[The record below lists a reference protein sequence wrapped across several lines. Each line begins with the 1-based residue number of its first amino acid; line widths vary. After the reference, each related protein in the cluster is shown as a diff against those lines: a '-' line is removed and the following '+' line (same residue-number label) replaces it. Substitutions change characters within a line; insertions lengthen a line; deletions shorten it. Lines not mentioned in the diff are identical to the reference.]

1 LWRSGGRARRCI
13 LAHDEK
19 SNPKPLEPCGKGEHM
34 ARAASK
40 DDFVLMVAQE
50 VSSGIER
57 GLNYWMGRI
66 ELEVVDRSL
75 STAERIYA
83 IEQILQEYRDTTNG
97 TQFGYASA

>member
-1 LWRSGGRARRCI
+1 
-13 LAHDEK
+13 
-19 SNPKPLEPCGKGEHM
+19 M
-34 ARAASK
+34 AKAATK
-40 DDFVLMVAQE
+40 DDFVLMVAEE

-83 IEQILQEYRDTTNG
+83 IEQILQEYRDANTG
-97 TQFGYASA
+97 TSFGYASA

>member
-1 LWRSGGRARRCI
+1 
-13 LAHDEK
+13 
-19 SNPKPLEPCGKGEHM
+19 M
-34 ARAASK
+34 ARATD

-75 STAERIYA
+75 STAQRIYA
-83 IEQILQEYRDTTNG
+83 IEQILEEYRDVING
-97 TQFGYASA
+97 TQFGYTPA

>member
-1 LWRSGGRARRCI
+1 
-13 LAHDEK
+13 
-19 SNPKPLEPCGKGEHM
+19 M
-34 ARAASK
+34 ARAATN

-83 IEQILQEYRDTTNG
+83 IERILEEYREAIDG
-97 TQFGYASA
+97 SELGYAPA

>member
-1 LWRSGGRARRCI
+1 
-13 LAHDEK
+13 
-19 SNPKPLEPCGKGEHM
+19 M
-34 ARAASK
+34 ARAATN

-66 ELEVVDRSL
+66 ELEVADRSL

-83 IEQILQEYRDTTNG
+83 IEQILEEYRNVING
-97 TQFGYASA
+97 TQFGYAPA

>member
-1 LWRSGGRARRCI
+1 
-13 LAHDEK
+13 
-19 SNPKPLEPCGKGEHM
+19 M
-34 ARAASK
+34 AKAATK
-40 DDFVLMVAQE
+40 DDFVLMVAEE

-83 IEQILQEYRDTTNG
+83 IEKILQEYRDANNG
-97 TQFGYASA
+97 TSFGYASA